1 VRSRDE
7 EPAWVPARGGGLN
20 DLLSW
25 SMPFLA
31 WPPGRPARIRFRLH
45 LVMVLVLA
53 VRLVTAFFP
62 GAETGGARLSPTLA
76 LAAIAILLA
85 TVVLHEAAHLRA
97 FRRAGGDRREILLW
111 PFGGIEPWEVD
122 GRRGVRVALAGL
134 WPQVVTLLVGVP
146 ILGLSTGQWF
156 GVAVAPPL
164 PLGLEAIYA
173 LPDTWTRLLFLVNG
187 TAMLVLLA
195 NLVPIPPL
203 DAFVAVRSFASS
215 RLGPDAGHRV
225 AVKVGFVACGA
236 LAVAGIVAGMFSLLV
251 FAGIGA
257 WICHTETRRGGIA
270 AIRAVSGGDADPGD
284 WWKRGNVEAPE
295 PDPPEPAERREA
307 AIRRERAAA
316 EESEFDAILAK
327 IKRSG
332 LDRLTPAERKVL
344 ERETRRRR
352 GEPG

>member
-1 VRSRDE
+1 VAH
-7 EPAWVPARGGGLN
+7 PGHHA
-20 DLLSW
+20 LLV
-25 SMPFLA
+25 A
-31 WPPGRPARIRFRLH
+31 DLH
-45 LVMVLVLA
+45 LGKELVFRKSGLA
-53 VRLVTAFFP
+53 IPEGATQETLERLDRLLEATS
-62 GAETGGARLSPTLA
+62 ARNLWILGDLFHARSGLSEQLEQWLVAWRQRQEAITIELVAGNHDRGTRALCDRLA
-76 LAAIAILLA
+76 I
-85 TVVLHEAAHLRA
+85 
-97 FRRAGGDRREILLW
+97 GW
-111 PFGGIEPWEVD
+111 QPEPWEVD

-257 WICHTETRRGGIA
+257 WVCHTETRRGGIA

-284 WWKRGNVEAPE
+284 WWKRGKVEAPE

-332 LDRLTPAERKVL
+332 LDSLTPAERKVL